1 LNFSIHGRWNYL
13 GIKDFLHLSD
23 LLKKCIHTDL
33 LGALK
38 LLSINMNNAVSILDI
53 TALISSLSLP
63 KIVAQVISPMT
74 VAAIY
79 LQGINT
85 LLIEDCSSCNTGP

>member
-13 GIKDFLHLSD
+13 GIKDFLHLSN
-23 LLKKCIHTDL
+23 LLKNLIHTDL

-85 LLIEDCSSCNTGP
+85 LLVEDCSSCNTGL